1 MPPKQD
7 KVVFEFVENPE
18 KPLADSTLASYKR
31 HLNMLAR
38 EGFLN
43 KEDLLNKSP
52 QVVETIKKIGT
63 SKVKRNFLYGAV
75 FYIVGKMDFLIE
87 PRGLP
92 LYKGFQENYNS

>member
-1 MPPKQD
+1 MPPKP
-7 KVVFEFVENPE
+7 KIEFEFVENKD
-18 KPLADSTLASYKR
+18 KPLADSTLVAYKR

-38 EGFLN
+38 EGFMN

-63 SKVKRNFLYGAV
+63 SKIKRNFLYASV
-75 FYIVGKMDFLIE
+75 FYSTGKMDFEKE

-92 LYKGFQENYNS
+92 LFKGFQENYNSK